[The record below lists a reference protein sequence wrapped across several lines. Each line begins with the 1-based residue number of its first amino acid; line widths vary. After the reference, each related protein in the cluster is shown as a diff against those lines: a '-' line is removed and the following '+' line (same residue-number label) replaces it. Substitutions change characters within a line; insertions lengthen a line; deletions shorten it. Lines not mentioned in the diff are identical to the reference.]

1 MQKIFDSH
9 FHIIDPK
16 FPLIANQGFL
26 PEYFPFDE
34 YVKRAMKLNITGGA
48 VVSASYQGYDQS
60 YLKEALKR
68 LGPGFVGVV
77 QLPYE
82 TTDEEIIELS
92 EVGVRAVRF
101 NIYNGLSLPPADL
114 LSMAKRVYELA
125 RWHVELHVASSNLE
139 ELSPII
145 ECLPAVSIDHLGL
158 VEEGFPSLL
167 RLVSQGVKVKAS
179 GFGRVDFDVKK
190 ALQRIYSEN
199 PEALMFGTDLPS
211 TRAKRPFVVEDIDL
225 IAETLGETSTKK
237 VLYSNANKWYIEK
250 N

>member
-1 MQKIFDSH
+1 MQKVFDSH

-16 FPLIANQGFL
+16 FPLIPNRGFL

-34 YVKRAMKLNITGGA
+34 YAKRAKTLNIVGGA

-60 YLKEALKR
+60 YLREALKQ
-68 LGPGFVGVV
+68 LGAGFVGVV

-82 TTDEEIIELS
+82 TTDEEIIELA
-92 EVGVRAVRF
+92 EAGVRALRF
-101 NIYNGLSLPPADL
+101 NIFNGLSLSHDQLA
-114 LSMAKRVYELA
+114 SMAKRVYELA
-125 RWHVELHVASSNLE
+125 RWHVELHVASSDLE

-145 ECLPAVSIDHLGL
+145 ERLPAVSIDHLGL
-158 VEEGFPSLL
+158 VEEGFPGLL

-190 ALQRIYSEN
+190 ALQRIYTEN
-199 PEALMFGTDLPS
+199 PEALLFGTDLPS
-211 TRAKRPFVVEDIDL
+211 TRAKRPFAAEDIEL
-225 IAETLGETSTKK
+225 IAEALGETGTKK
-237 VLYSNANKWYIEK
+237 VLYSNAHKWYMEK